1 MGDYFWIRFMMMKS
15 LQNIGLVVLLLAEE
29 ETSEDKEK
37 KQKTTCCA
45 QSWLQSRE
53 KKCLPQSF

>member
-1 MGDYFWIRFMMMKS
+1 MGDCFWIRFMLMKS

-53 KKCLPQSF
+53 KKCLP